1 MLYGVIMQK
10 PRKLT
15 VVLGVMIFV
24 VLFVPF
30 VAAQDVVF
38 TSAFDGSEQYY
49 IERLPDG
56 FDPNRPA
63 DLLVFLHG
71 HGSDRT
77 QIDVDRA
84 ECRTVRKAAARY
96 QTILVSCDYRAKTS
110 WMGPAAE
117 ADMCQILAQLK
128 ERYKINR
135 TIFVGGSMG
144 GSASLTFAAL
154 HPELVDGVVAFNPLA
169 NHLEYENFQDAI
181 AESFGGSKQE
191 RPMEYKNRSA
201 EYFPERFTQPLA
213 ITLGGKDTVVPPD
226 SAKRLIEIVAKLQPN
241 TLLIFRP
248 DTGHETDDADATAAL
263 DFVLKAEKLQ

>member
-1 MLYGVIMQK
+1 MQK
-10 PRKLT
+10 LRKWT
-15 VVLGVMIFV
+15 VVFLGMIL
-24 VLFVPF
+24 VLFFAPL
-30 VAAQDVVF
+30 AAGQDVLF
-38 TSAFDGSEQYY
+38 TSAFDGSAQYY
-49 IERLPDG
+49 IERHPDG
-56 FDPNRPA
+56 FDPNTPA

-77 QIDVDRA
+77 QIDADRA
-84 ECRTVRKAAARY
+84 ECRAVRQAAARY
-96 QTILVSCDYRAKTS
+96 HTILISCDYRAKTS

-128 ERYKINR
+128 EQYKIQR

-144 GSASLTFAAL
+144 ASASLTFAAL
-154 HPELVDGVVAFNPLA
+154 HPELVSGVAAFNPLA

-201 EYFPERFTQPLA
+201 EYFPERFTMPLA
-213 ITLGGKDTVVPPD
+213 ITLGGQDTVVPPD

-248 DTGHETDDADATAAL
+248 ETGHETDDADSTAAL
-263 DFVLKAEKLQ
+263 DFVFQSGK